1 MQTELAL
8 VSTKVPIQILGVN
21 SQGLE
26 SGNPTIT
33 AGRSLPW
40 LQDTAAANVEGAWQ
54 AGYRDVVVVD
64 SKNFPLQAF
73 NLTDNDLSVVA
84 NFEALKKLLID
95 TANAQ

>member
-1 MQTELAL
+1 M
-8 VSTKVPIQILGVN
+8 STKVPIQILGVN

-33 AGRSLPW
+33 AGRTLPW
-40 LQDTAAANVEGAWQ
+40 LQDTPTANVESTWQ
-54 AGYRDVVVVD
+54 AGYRDVIVVD

-73 NLTDNDLSVVA
+73 NLTDNDLSVPA
-84 NFEALKKLLID
+84 NFDALKKLLVD